1 MKFFSASTKSFYDDA
16 INVSIP
22 ADVTEISDELH
33 AEIFEGQRNGKIIIV
48 GDNGLPALSEQ
59 LPLTQEEFVSQAN
72 TRKLSLRA
80 VADSE
85 IAWRQDALDAG
96 IATEQETA
104 ALADWKAYRVLL
116 MRIDTLTAPDI
127 TWPPV
132 PCYAS

>member
-16 INVSIP
+16 INGSIP
-22 ADVTEISDELH
+22 ADATEISDELH

-59 LPLTQEEFVSQAN
+59 LPLTQEELVSQAN

-132 PCYAS
+132 PGYAS

>member
-1 MKFFSASTKSFYDDA
+1 MKFFSASTMSFYDDA

-22 ADVTEISDELH
+22 ADATEISDELH

-59 LPLTQEEFVSQAN
+59 LPLTHEELVSQAN

-80 VADSE
+80 GADSE

-132 PCYAS
+132 PDYAS

>member
-1 MKFFSASTKSFYDDA
+1 MKFFSALTMSFYDDA

-22 ADVTEISDELH
+22 ADATEISDELH

-59 LPLTQEEFVSQAN
+59 LPLTHEELVSQAN

>member
-1 MKFFSASTKSFYDDA
+1 MKFFSASTMSFYDDA

-22 ADVTEISDELH
+22 ADATEISDELH

-59 LPLTQEEFVSQAN
+59 LPLTHEELVSQAN

-132 PCYAS
+132 PDYAS

>member
-1 MKFFSASTKSFYDDA
+1 MKFFSASTKSFFDDA
-16 INVSIP
+16 IKGSIP
-22 ADVTEISDELH
+22 ADATEISDELH

>member
-1 MKFFSASTKSFYDDA
+1 MKFFSASTKSFYDDV
-16 INVSIP
+16 INGSIP
-22 ADVTEISDELH
+22 ADATEISDELH